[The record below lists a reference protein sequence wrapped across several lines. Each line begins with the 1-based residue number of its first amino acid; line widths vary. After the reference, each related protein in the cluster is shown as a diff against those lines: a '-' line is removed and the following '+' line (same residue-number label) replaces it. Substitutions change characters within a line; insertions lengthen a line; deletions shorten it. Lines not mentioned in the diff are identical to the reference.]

1 MKNKRKIVFASL
13 LVLIAGIVFVQGL
26 SALSLEKAQE
36 VLGVIDAQKNF
47 EETDFSAV
55 MTMVSED
62 PEEGSEKSVVRMFR
76 RDAEDSFLM
85 LIQEPTVKKGQ
96 GYLNIDDNLWFY
108 DPESRKFSHT
118 SMNDKFNNSDANNS
132 DFRMSSLADDYRVAS
147 VEEGQLGSYG
157 VYIFGLEARNSEV
170 TYPTRKIWVSR
181 ENRVILKSEDYSAGG
196 RLLRTAYF
204 PSYAKLGDNTYIA
217 TSRIFKDELIDGKET
232 RMQLTDIST
241 RSLPDSIFTKSYVER
256 VNR

>member
-1 MKNKRKIVFASL
+1 MKKMKKIRLIRL
-13 LVLIAGIVFVQGL
+13 LVLIAGVVFVQGL
-26 SALSLEKAQE
+26 SALSVEEAQNILAE
-36 VLGVIDAQKNF
+36 IDAQKNF
-47 EETDFSAV
+47 DETDFSAV
-55 MTMVSED
+55 MTMISED
-62 PEEGSEKSVVRMFR
+62 TEEGSEKSVVRMFR

-96 GYLNIDDNLWFY
+96 GYLNIGDNLWFY

-118 SMNDKFNNSDANNS
+118 SMNDKFNDSDANNS

-147 VEEGQLGSYG
+147 TEEGRLGSYE
-157 VYIFGLEARNSEV
+157 VYIFGLEAQNKEI

-196 RLLRTAYF
+196 RLLRTGYF
-204 PSYAKLGDNTYIA
+204 PSYAKVGEDAYIA
-217 TSRIFKDELIDGKET
+217 TSRIFKDELIDGKKT

-241 RSLPDSIFTKSYVER
+241 RSLPDSIFTKTYVER